1 MKHVFQHFNRK
12 HGYVFLGFYLAFAC
26 LTLFVLSRQ
35 PASDWRDNWNMAATV
50 GSLSGP
56 FTGAIARHF
65 QSCCW
70 QFSVSLFPYCAVFLL
85 GGFAFQLVPIPWQA
99 AQGWLR
105 LVVWS
110 IGLLGWFGG
119 GVVSFGHALS

>member
-1 MKHVFQHFNRK
+1 MKDVFQHFSRK
-12 HGYVFLGFYLAFAC
+12 HGYVFLAFYLAFAGW
-26 LTLFVLSRQ
+26 TFFVLSRQ
-35 PASDWRDNWNMAATV
+35 SASDWRDNWNVAATV

-56 FTGAIARHF
+56 LTGAIARHF

-70 QFSVSLFPYCAVFLL
+70 QCSVTLFPYCAAFLL
-85 GGFAFQLVPIPWQA
+85 GGFTFQFVPIPWEAGQRT
-99 AQGWLR
+99 LR

-119 GVVSFGHALS
+119 GVVSLGHALS

>member
-1 MKHVFQHFNRK
+1 MKSVFQHFSRK
-12 HGYVFLGFYLAFAC
+12 HVYVFLGFYLAFAC

-35 PASDWRDNWNMAATV
+35 SASDWRDNWNLAATV
-50 GSLSGP
+50 GSVSGP

-70 QFSVSLFPYCAVFLL
+70 QCSVVLLPYCAAFLL
-85 GGFAFQLVPIPWQA
+85 GGFAFQFAPIPR
-99 AQGWLR
+99 QGGQQWLR

-119 GVVSFGHALS
+119 GAVSFLHALS